1 MSSPRPLLCLAL
13 LTGCVAEAPG
23 AAEAV
28 GEGLSLP
35 PAVPAAAVKPP
46 RRWAFTLVE
55 TDGPGALDK
64 QRAQDLLF
72 SDRPESIRSYY
83 REVSYGLQDLAG
95 DVIGPMTYDATS
107 VPSGLCV
114 GYGTVGAALRPGIGK
129 YDQYLFY
136 FENEIKNCNWGG
148 VAQLGMS
155 ARPSVDSYYNASSD
169 CVVLIQEPGHNF
181 GMVHSSAA
189 RCTRGGV
196 PVSIGDTDDPEVIC
210 KHDEYGN
217 PFDPMGGGPYV
228 PGARPTLCYHMN
240 GVQKAY
246 EEWLDGCNIV
256 KATKSGL
263 FTIYPL
269 EKPNRE
275 LQVLQVP
282 LLVGRAM
289 KFTAGTLVVKVGSVV
304 AYYLEM
310 RAPVGLDAAL
320 DRPRLFV
327 VAAGN
332 LREAR
337 ARGNPNWLLDMT
349 PETPTLD
356 DADLPVGK
364 TFEDPAPNGPK
375 ITLVS
380 LDETKAVVR
389 VELTGVAAET
399 RGEGTCLDDQP
410 YIPGKVRIPD
420 AGPDFID
427 SPDPDP
433 LPPRQ
438 GKVKVNACALGGG
451 AGAPVGWLLAIVAG
465 VGGCRRRRRR

>member
-1 MSSPRPLLCLAL
+1 
-13 LTGCVAEAPG
+13 
-23 AAEAV
+23 
-28 GEGLSLP
+28 
-35 PAVPAAAVKPP
+35 
-46 RRWAFTLVE
+46 
-55 TDGPGALDK
+55 
-64 QRAQDLLF
+64 
-72 SDRPESIRSYY
+72 
-83 REVSYGLQDLAG
+83 LQDLTG
-95 DVIGPMTYDATS
+95 DVLGPMTFNAAT

-136 FENEIKNCNWGG
+136 FENEIKNCGWGG
-148 VAQLGMS
+148 VAQVGMS

-181 GMVHSSAA
+181 GMVHSSAV
-189 RCTRGGV
+189 RCTRAGV
-196 PVSIGDTDDPEVIC
+196 PIPFGDTDDPDVVC
-210 KHDEYGN
+210 NHDEYGN
-217 PFDPMGGGPYV
+217 PFDPMGGGPYNPDV
-228 PGARPTLCYHMN
+228 HPTLCYHMN

-282 LLVGRAM
+282 LAVGRAM
-289 KFTAGTLVVKVGSVV
+289 KFMVGTSVKVGSVG

-320 DRPRLFV
+320 GRPRLFV

-337 ARGNPNWLLDMT
+337 ARGNPNWLLDMA
-349 PETPTLD
+349 PETPTMD

-364 TFEDPAPNGPK
+364 TFEDPVPNGPK

-380 LDETKAVVR
+380 MDETKAVVR
-389 VELTGVAAET
+389 VEMGGASLDT

-410 YIPGKVRIPD
+410 YIPGKVRVPD
-420 AGPDFID
+420 AGPDFLD
-427 SPDPDP
+427 TPDPDP
-433 LPPRQ
+433 YPTKNN
-438 GKVKVNACALGGG
+438 KVQVKACSQGGG
-451 AGAPVGWLLAIVAG
+451 AGAPMGWLLAIAAG
-465 VGGCRRRRRR
+465 VGCCRRRRAR